1 MIVES
6 YEKLKKKQS
15 QNLKELSQVKKNVKQ

>member
-6 YEKLKKKQS
+6 YEKLKKKQY